1 LYVEKEKTMYR
12 RLNSCWWAL
21 RVALGVVPFLAG
33 LDKFFNLLTNWTVYL
48 NPLALRV
55 IPVSSATF
63 TRAVGVVEMIV
74 GIAILT
80 RWTRLGAYVAA
91 VWLVGIALNLVTMG
105 AFFDVAIRDLLIA
118 LAAFT
123 LARLTEVREA
133 TALNSFGHRQEL
145 VRPSAA

>member
-1 LYVEKEKTMYR
+1 MDR
-12 RLNSCWWAL
+12 HLNSSWWAL
-21 RVALGVVPFLAG
+21 RVALGVVAFLAG
-33 LDKFFNLLTNWTVYL
+33 FDKFFNLLTNWTMYL

-55 IPVSSATF
+55 IPVSPATF
-63 TRAVGVVEMIV
+63 MRAVGVVEMIV

-123 LARLTEVREA
+123 LARLTEVRQA
-133 TALNSFGHRQEL
+133 TAVDSFVHRQEL